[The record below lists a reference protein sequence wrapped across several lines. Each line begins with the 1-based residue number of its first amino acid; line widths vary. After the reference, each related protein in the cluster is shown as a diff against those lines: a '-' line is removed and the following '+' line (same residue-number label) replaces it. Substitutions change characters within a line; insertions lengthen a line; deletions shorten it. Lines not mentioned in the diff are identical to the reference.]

1 MLEIIVSNSSD
12 KPIYEQ
18 ISSQIRALI
27 MSGELT
33 EGERL
38 PSIRQLANTLHI
50 SVITTKRAYEE
61 LERDGFI
68 DSVQG
73 RGSFV
78 SGGNAE
84 FLREERIRN
93 VEKLLTQAVA
103 EAREAGVR
111 KSELHDLLDLVSDE
125 IEHGARA

>member
-18 ISSQIRALI
+18 IASQMRALI
-27 MSGELT
+27 MSGELA

-38 PSIRQLANTLHI
+38 PSIRQLANDLHI

-61 LERDGFI
+61 LERAGYI

-78 SGGNAE
+78 AGGNAE
-84 FLREERIRN
+84 FIREERLKN
-93 VEKLLTQAVA
+93 VERLLAQALA
-103 EAREAGVR
+103 EAREAGVGLA
-111 KSELHDLLDLVSDE
+111 ELHDILDLAADDE
-125 IEHGARA
+125 G